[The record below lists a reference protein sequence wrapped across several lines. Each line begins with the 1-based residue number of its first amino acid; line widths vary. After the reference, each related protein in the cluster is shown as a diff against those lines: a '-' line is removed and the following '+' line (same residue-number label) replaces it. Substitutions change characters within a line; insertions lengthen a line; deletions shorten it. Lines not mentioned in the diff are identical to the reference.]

1 MFLIDL
7 VISDVLGQIVDWIYG
22 QIIGFLVGFFEL
34 MGNMGVELF
43 ELSWTLSIIEFFSR
57 LGWALYVVGL
67 VVAVFECGIE
77 YQSGRGSVK
86 DVCLNAVKGF
96 MSVSLFSVV
105 PVKLYA
111 LAVNLQGQMS
121 DGLTGRGTTLGD
133 LANEIMSDFG
143 KVSDNGLLSDVA
155 NGLTPFPSPLL
166 VIFIIIMVGY
176 AVIKVFFANL
186 KRGGILLT
194 QICVGSLYMFSVPR
208 GYSDGFFQWCKQV
221 IALCFTTFMQA
232 TILTAGLLIL
242 LDHPM
247 IGLGVMLS
255 ATEIPRIA
263 EAFGLDSSTK
273 MNVMGSIYSAQTAVN
288 LSKTVLNAVSPA
300 KVP

>member
-1 MFLIDL
+1 MFLFDL
-7 VISDVLGQIVDWIYG
+7 IISDVMGQIVDWVYG
-22 QIIGFLVGFFEL
+22 QLIGFLVGFFEL

-43 ELSWTLSIIEFFSR
+43 ELSWTQSIVLFFSR

-96 MSVSLFSVV
+96 MAVSLFSVV
-105 PVKLYA
+105 PVRLYT

-121 DGLTGRGTTLGD
+121 DGLTGSNRTLGE
-133 LANEIMSDFG
+133 LANEIVSDFG
-143 KVSDNGLLSDVA
+143 EVSENGLMADIVD
-155 NGLTPFPSPLL
+155 GLTPFPNPILI
-166 VIFIIIMVGY
+166 IFIVIMVGY

-194 QICVGSLYMFSVPR
+194 QICVGSLYMFSIPR
-208 GYSDGFFQWCKQV
+208 GYGDGFLQWSKQV

-232 TILTAGLLIL
+232 TILTAGLLVL
-242 LDHPM
+242 LDNP
-247 IGLGVMLS
+247 ILGLGLMLS
-255 ATEIPRIA
+255 STEIPRIA
-263 EAFGLDSSTK
+263 EAFGLESSTRL
-273 MNVMGSIYSAQTAVN
+273 NVMGSIYSAQTAVN
-288 LSKTVLNAVSPA
+288 LSKTVLNAATPA